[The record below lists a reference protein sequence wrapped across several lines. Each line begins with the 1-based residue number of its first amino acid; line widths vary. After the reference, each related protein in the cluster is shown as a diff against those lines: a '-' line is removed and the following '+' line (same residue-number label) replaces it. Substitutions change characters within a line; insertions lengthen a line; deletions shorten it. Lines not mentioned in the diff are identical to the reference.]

1 VRHSFRVWS
10 VIVAT
15 SVGVGL
21 GFVGSFVGSFVGGS
35 VGGSVGSFAQA
46 KSKGAPAAAAAGPK
60 KDVNACGCYKDGAG
74 ACFCGK
80 KGKCAC
86 PGDCEPKGC
95 EEKRNKEI
103 EKEVAAETKKAH
115 EADKKQRQA
124 SRNSDAKA
132 PKPKPKPKPDGVGQ

>member
-1 VRHSFRVWS
+1 MRHSFRVWS

-15 SVGVGL
+15 SIGVGL
-21 GFVGSFVGSFVGGS
+21 GFVGTFGGTFVGTFGDGI
-35 VGGSVGSFAQA
+35 AQA
-46 KSKGAPAAAAAGPK
+46 KSKSAPAAGPK
-60 KDVNACGCYKDGAG
+60 RDVNACGCYKDGAG
-74 ACFCGK
+74 ACLCGK

-115 EADKKQRQA
+115 EADKKQRQSSRA
-124 SRNSDAKA
+124 SETKA
-132 PKPKPKPKPDGVGQ
+132 RKARPKPKPDGTGQ

>member
-1 VRHSFRVWS
+1 MRHSFRSWL
-10 VIVAT
+10 VIVAML
-15 SVGVGL
+15 VGGASGFAG
-21 GFVGSFVGSFVGGS
+21 GFV
-35 VGGSVGSFAQA
+35 QA
-46 KSKGAPAAAAAGPK
+46 KGKSSKTAAADSGPK

-103 EKEVAAETKKAH
+103 QKQVAAETKKAA
-115 EADKKQRQA
+115 EADKKQRKSSKDSA
-124 SRNSDAKA
+124 AKA
-132 PKPKPKPKPDGVGQ
+132 PKHKTDGTGQ